1 VAKNSVRDYSATNS
15 DNADIQSINISEG
28 CSPAGINNA
37 LREIMVDLKNV
48 STGAVA
54 LETPSADQLNVDNLR
69 LDGNA
74 ITSTDTDGDIT
85 LTPNGA
91 GSVVIDGLSM
101 PQADGSADQVLKT
114 DGSGNI
120 GFTTLSSFSLPSGT
134 VLPFAGATAPAG
146 YQLCYGQAISRT
158 TYASLFSAI
167 GTTYGSG
174 DGSTTFNVPDLRGRA
189 IAGQDDMGGTSANR
203 LTGQSGGLNGDNL
216 GATGGSETHTLTEAQ
231 MPSHEHFV
239 FQNSSFNGGGFSS
252 FTTTDSLR
260 GGVPNDTPDN
270 WQYVF
275 KAGNAEADRG
285 LTSSAGS
292 NTAHNNVQ
300 PTFILN
306 YMIAE

>member
-216 GATGGSETHTLTEAQ
+216 GATGGSETHTLTESQLA
-231 MPSHEHFV
+231 SHTHTFSV
-239 FQNSSFNGGGFSS
+239 SIPTGASSTGGNASGLVSVIQSGSSTKSGTSSSTGGG
-252 FTTTDSLR
+252 
-260 GGVPNDTPDN
+260 
-270 WQYVF
+270 Q
-275 KAGNAEADRG
+275 
-285 LTSSAGS
+285 
-292 NTAHNNVQ
+292 AHNNVQ

>member
-1 VAKNSVRDYSATNS
+1 MAKNSVRDYSATNS
-15 DNADIQSINISEG
+15 DNAEIQSINISEG

-54 LETPSADQLNVDNLR
+54 LETPSADQLNVDNIR

-101 PQADGSADQVLKT
+101 PQADGTADQVLKT

-120 GFTTLSSFSLPSGT
+120 GFTSLDSFTVPSGT
-134 VLPFAGATAPAG
+134 VLPFAGATAPSG

-167 GTTYGSG
+167 GTTYGAG

-189 IAGQDDMGGTSANR
+189 IAGQDDMGGVSADR
-203 LTGQSGGLNGDNL
+203 LTDQSGGLDGDTL
-216 GATGGSETHTLTEAQ
+216 GASGGAETHTLTEAQ
-231 MPSHEHFV
+231 LASHTHTSNV
-239 FQNSSFNGGGFSS
+239 SIPVGTASTGGTANGLVSVIQSGTSTNSG
-252 FTTTDSLR
+252 
-260 GGVPNDTPDN
+260 
-270 WQYVF
+270 
-275 KAGNAEADRG
+275 
-285 LTSSAGS
+285 TSGSAGS
-292 NTAHNNVQ
+292 GSAHNNVQ
-300 PTFILN
+300 PTLILN

>member
-1 VAKNSVRDYSATNS
+1 MAKNSVRDYSATNS

-54 LETPSADQLNVDNLR
+54 LETPSADQLNVDNIR

-101 PQADGSADQVLKT
+101 PQADGTADQVLKT

-120 GFTTLSSFSLPSGT
+120 GFTSLDSFTVPSGT
-134 VLPFAGATAPAG
+134 VLPFAGSTAPSG

-167 GTTYGSG
+167 GTTYGAG

-189 IAGQDDMGGTSANR
+189 IAGQDDMGGVSADR
-203 LTGQSGGLNGDNL
+203 LTDQSGGLDGDTL
-216 GATGGSETHTLTEAQ
+216 GASGGAETHTLTEAQ
-231 MPSHEHFV
+231 LASHTHTVTNSLKLTDADDTGSTPASAEYNAAGNLRSTYTPSLA
-239 FQNSSFNGGGFSS
+239 SSGGG
-252 FTTTDSLR
+252 
-260 GGVPNDTPDN
+260 
-270 WQYVF
+270 Q
-275 KAGNAEADRG
+275 
-285 LTSSAGS
+285 
-292 NTAHNNVQ
+292 AHNNVQ
-300 PTFILN
+300 PTLILN